1 MGLLSVAEALA
12 MVFSVTLVTL
22 MLARDIWAYISHTAF
37 QKQLEPEQPQIT
49 VPTTLHPAAE
59 NDDI

>member
-22 MLARDIWAYISHTAF
+22 MLARDIWAYISNTAF
-37 QKQLEPEQPQIT
+37 QKQPEQPQIT